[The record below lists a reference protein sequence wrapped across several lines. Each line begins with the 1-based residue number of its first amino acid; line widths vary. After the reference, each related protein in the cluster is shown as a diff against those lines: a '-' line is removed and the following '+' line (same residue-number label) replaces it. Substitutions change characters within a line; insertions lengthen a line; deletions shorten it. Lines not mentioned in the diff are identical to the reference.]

1 MMTSVM
7 SEPSEFLEPAAEREP
22 VPKKLRQSWLVAG
35 VVALAVIAAG
45 IYEAIGVIRGP
56 SVHPGTPPPAAA
68 ALTPDEKA
76 YYDYVAPR
84 LHDLVAELDLLAEM
98 GSQKSRNIIVLERHY
113 TRASD
118 LIDEIQTYQASHPL
132 PARFAPAATP
142 LAAGVAEVNAA
153 MSNAESAF
161 YKLQFAK
168 LGELLA
174 EFKGGAQT
182 VNEAAAML
190 DRLGGGSPVA
200 LGAATP

>member
-1 MMTSVM
+1 MMAGVM
-7 SEPSEFLEPAAEREP
+7 SEPSEDPESDVEREP
-22 VPKKLRQSWLVAG
+22 VPRKLRQGWLVAG
-35 VVALAVIAAG
+35 VIALAVIAAG
-45 IYEAIGVIRGP
+45 TYKAIDFVRGP

-84 LHDLVAELDLLAEM
+84 LHDLVAELNLLAGM

-118 LIDEIQTYQASHPL
+118 LIDQIQKYQASHPL
-132 PARFAPAATP
+132 PARFSPAATP
-142 LAAGVAEVNAA
+142 LAAGIAEVNAS

-168 LGELLA
+168 LGALLA
-174 EFKGGAQT
+174 EFKGGAAT
-182 VNEAAAML
+182 IDEAVTLL
-190 DRLGGGSPVA
+190 DQLGGGTPVA
-200 LGAATP
+200 IGAATP

>member
-1 MMTSVM
+1 M
-7 SEPSEFLEPAAEREP
+7 SEPAEFPEPEAEREP
-22 VPKKLRQSWLVAG
+22 KPEKRLRGWLVAG
-35 VVALAVIAAG
+35 MIALAVIAAG

-84 LHDLVAELDLLAEM
+84 LHDLVAELNLLAAM

-118 LIDEIQTYQASHPL
+118 LIDEIQKYQASHPL
-132 PARFAPAATP
+132 PDRFAPAATP
-142 LAAGVAEVNAA
+142 LAAGVAEVNSA

-168 LGELLA
+168 LGPLLA
-174 EFKGGAQT
+174 EFKGGAAT
-182 VNEAAAML
+182 IDEAVTLL
-190 DRLGGGSPVA
+190 DQLGGGSPVA
-200 LGAATP
+200 IGSATP

>member
-1 MMTSVM
+1 MMANAM
-7 SEPSEFLEPAAEREP
+7 SEPSEFPEPEAEREP
-22 VPKKLRQSWLVAG
+22 VPKKLRQGWLVAG
-35 VVALAVIAAG
+35 VFALAVIAAG
-45 IYEAIGVIRGP
+45 VYEAIGVIRGP

-84 LHDLVAELDLLAEM
+84 LHDLVAELNLLSAM

-118 LIDEIQTYQASHPL
+118 LIDEIQTDQASHPL

-142 LAAGVAEVNAA
+142 LAAGVAEVNSA

-168 LGELLA
+168 LGELLT
-174 EFKGGAQT
+174 EFKGGAAT
-182 VNEAAAML
+182 VDQAVAIL
-190 DRLGGGSPVA
+190 DRLGGGTPVA
-200 LGAATP
+200 IGSATP